1 MDKAPPDHATAGRGG
16 SSSAGPG
23 EGQNPLDWAREIGA
37 TDRVMVDLDRYLRR
51 RRQRRLQFAGIAVL
65 MLGAAAIW
73 QPWLGKNPDDA
84 AAAGGQIV
92 LLQPERRG
100 LPDGSTVEL
109 SPGAVIEVAFS
120 DRARHVALRGGP
132 AHFEVAKDS
141 TRPFVVAAGGV
152 EAQAVGTA
160 FVVDPTAEGV
170 AVLVTEG
177 RVAVARTPEVGAPS
191 QPASTPPL
199 AILAAGEGVRLP
211 TAAASSPAV
220 DPVPAQEYA
229 ALLAWRVPRLKFSH
243 TPLKRVVAMFN
254 AHGTVP
260 LVLGDEAS
268 GSLKVSGTLRADD
281 PESLFRLL
289 HAEVGL
295 IAERRDGTWLL
306 RKR

>member
-1 MDKAPPDHATAGRGG
+1 MDRPPPDHTTAGRGAVG
-16 SSSAGPG
+16 SAGPG
-23 EGQNPLDWAREIGA
+23 EGQNPLDWARETGA
-37 TDRVMVDLDRYLRR
+37 ADRVVADLDRFLRR
-51 RRQRRLQFAGIAVL
+51 RRQRRLQFAGVAVIALV
-65 MLGAAAIW
+65 AAIW
-73 QPWLGKNPDDA
+73 QPWLRKNPDVA
-84 AAAGGQIV
+84 ATAGGQIV

-160 FVVDPTAEGV
+160 FVVDPTAGGV

-177 RVAVARTPEVGAPS
+177 RVAVARTPEAGAPS

-199 AILAAGEGVRLP
+199 AFVGAGEGVRLP

-243 TPLKRVVAMFN
+243 TPLTRVVAMFN
-254 AHGTVP
+254 AHGAVS
-260 LVLGDEAS
+260 LVLGDEAF
-268 GSLKVSGTLRADD
+268 GALKVSGTLRADD